1 MFCAET
7 VDDYI
12 TPVKR
17 HRKEAPRLG
26 KRMDVKAQEWD
37 FTRALAW
44 LSDHTEEEAQDHTG
58 DLSEILDMVGL

>member
-17 HRKEAPRLG
+17 HRKKAPRLG
-26 KRMDVKAQEWD
+26 TRTDVKAQEWD

-44 LSDHTEEEAQDHTG
+44 LSDYTEVEAQDHTG